1 MENPIPRY
9 GNVFDCEASP
19 HPPLLQVNKEDT
31 QEESKGEEKAKK
43 EG

>member
-19 HPPLLQVNKEDT
+19 HPPLLQVNKEDKLT
-31 QEESKGEEKAKK
+31 ND
-43 EG
+43 